1 MSLVKSKIEI
11 EKIRKSAQITSFAMK
26 KILNNIKI
34 GVSTLQL
41 DAIADS
47 EIKKLGASASFK
59 TVKGYKHTIC
69 TTVNE
74 EVVHGVPGSYKLENG
89 DIIGVDIGSVFDGY
103 HSDMAETVAVGKV
116 DSKTLN
122 FLKTGKSALNLAI
135 DKARENNRVGDISS
149 AIQSTIEKAGYSVI
163 HELTGHGV
171 GQNLH
176 EEPSIPCFGKKN
188 TGISLKAGMVLA
200 IEVIYIMGNRKITYK
215 NDDGW
220 TIVSNDGSLGGL
232 YERTVLVTKS
242 DPIVLTKL
250 N

>member
-1 MSLVKSKIEI
+1 MPLVKSKIEI
-11 EKIRKSAQITSFAMK
+11 EKIRKSAQITSLAMK

-34 GVSTLQL
+34 GVSTLEL

-47 EIKKLGASASFK
+47 EIKNLGGSASFK

-74 EVVHGVPGSYKLENG
+74 EVVHGVPNSYKLENG

-116 DSKTLN
+116 DGKTLN

-135 DKARENNRVGDISS
+135 DKARENNRVGDISF
-149 AIQSTIEKAGYSVI
+149 AIQSTIEKVGYSVV

-188 TGISLKAGMVLA
+188 TGISLEAGMVLA
-200 IEVIYIMGNRKITYK
+200 IEVIYNMGNRNITYK

-220 TIVSNDGSLGGL
+220 TITAKDGSLGGL

>member
-11 EKIRKSAQITSFAMK
+11 EKIRKSAQITSLAMK

-34 GVSTLQL
+34 GVSTLEL

-47 EIKKLGASASFK
+47 EIKNLGGSASFK

-74 EVVHGVPGSYKLENG
+74 EVVHGVPNSYKLGNG

-116 DSKTLN
+116 DDKTLN
-122 FLKTGKSALNLAI
+122 FLKVGKLALNLAI
-135 DKARENNRVGDISS
+135 DKAMENNRVGDISF
-149 AIQSTIEKAGYSVI
+149 AIQSTIEKAGYSVV

-176 EEPSIPCFGKKN
+176 EEPTIPCFGKKN
-188 TGISLKAGMVLA
+188 TGITLKAGMVLA
-200 IEVIYIMGNRKITYK
+200 IEVIYTMGNRKITYK

-220 TIVSNDGSLGGL
+220 TISANDGSLGGL
-232 YERTVLVTKS
+232 CERTVLVTKS